1 MSCWDLLGVPEGSDI
16 YTIKKAYAKLLK
28 KCHPEDDAEGYQE
41 LREAYN
47 KAKKFT
53 KKKSII
59 LELGS
64 DNNSNPNINEK
75 RAKEESKFFNRL
87 KEVYSDFS
95 LRSDE
100 KIWRDLLDFSFLWN
114 VGNRKILEKEML
126 VFLSVHK
133 YLPKKIWRILDC
145 YFDWTSNEIELYKNN
160 NKEIVD
166 IVLNEMSTSEILGY
180 EYIDSLPKE
189 YIETFLDFR
198 SKGYK
203 FMKEKKLDLAKE
215 YLLDAYSIYQDD
227 LYLINILGDYN
238 VLIKDLNFARSYYK
252 KALAIKCNDLHAMT
266 AIGNTYFQEKNYIK
280 AIKYFERSFYMY
292 NLQIDEENYEAYLNL
307 AKCYCFVNKLEKA
320 KEILEKLLEISPL
333 DTYCSVYL
341 KNVNKKIEEYNEK
354 IKEDEIKKKEGTF
367 QIFAKLKKGN
377 FNSFNGFLSMKN
389 TAAR

>member
-1 MSCWDLLGVPEGSDI
+1 MCIRDS
-16 YTIKKAYAKLLK
+16 
-28 KCHPEDDAEGYQE
+28 
-41 LREAYN
+41 
-47 KAKKFT
+47 
-53 KKKSII
+53 
-59 LELGS
+59 
-64 DNNSNPNINEK
+64 NNSNPNNEK
-75 RAKEESKFFNRL
+75 RSKEESKFFNRL

-114 VGNRKILEKEML
+114 VGNRKILERDML

-133 YLPKKIWRILDC
+133 YLPKNIWRILDC

-166 IVLNEMSTSEILGY
+166 IVLNEMYTSRIIGY
-180 EYIDSLPKE
+180 EYIDNVPKE

-252 KALAIKCNDLHAMT
+252 KALSIKCNDLHAMT
-266 AIGNTYFQEKNYIK
+266 AIGNTYFQEKNYT
-280 AIKYFERSFYMY
+280 
-292 NLQIDEENYEAYLNL
+292 
-307 AKCYCFVNKLEKA
+307 
-320 KEILEKLLEISPL
+320 KEICIRDRLYA
-333 DTYCSVYL
+333 TYSV
-341 KNVNKKIEEYNEK
+341 
-354 IKEDEIKKKEGTF
+354 
-367 QIFAKLKKGN
+367 
-377 FNSFNGFLSMKN
+377 
-389 TAAR
+389 